1 MQRKYNFL
9 NIQLFNYSLPKNFP
23 IKKSFITP
31 TICLKTSFNTINSFE
46 DIRSKSSHPVYRN
59 RARSFHLFAGLVT
72 VSSPPE
78 NNKFPAMWPVKIEY
92 ACTGCSDSSADKA
105 TPRPVDSVME
115 IPSARRLI
123 TTRPVVPPASFAS
136 CRRILFKVNREIS
149 LYRIYRYN
157 EKNRV
162 HRIR

>member
-1 MQRKYNFL
+1 M
-9 NIQLFNYSLPKNFP
+9 
-23 IKKSFITP
+23 
-31 TICLKTSFNTINSFE
+31 
-46 DIRSKSSHPVYRN
+46 DHPVYRN
-59 RARSFHLFAGLVT
+59 RARSFHLFAELLT

-105 TPRPVDSVME
+105 TPRPIDSVME

-123 TTRPVVPPASFAS
+123 TTRPVVPGPAS

-162 HRIR
+162 RRTPAR